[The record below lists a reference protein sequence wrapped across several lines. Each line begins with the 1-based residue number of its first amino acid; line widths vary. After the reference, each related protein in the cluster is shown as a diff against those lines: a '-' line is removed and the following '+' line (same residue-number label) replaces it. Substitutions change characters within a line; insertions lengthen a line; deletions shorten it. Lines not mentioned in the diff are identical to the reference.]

1 MKLAKKILTVI
12 VIVFVAIQFFRP
24 DRNIARQA
32 SSSDISGVFSMP
44 DSVKV
49 ILQNACYD
57 CHSDNTRYP
66 WYVNIQPAGWWMAGH
81 ISDAKGDLNFS
92 EFGGYEQRRQI
103 SKLEGVAAVI
113 EEDIMP
119 LRSYKMMHKSA
130 RLSSDEKNL
139 LINWAQKSADSIT
152 AK

>member
-1 MKLAKKILTVI
+1 MKLAEKILTVI
-12 VIVFVAIQFFRP
+12 VIAFVAIQFFRP
-24 DRNIARQA
+24 DRNIASQA

-66 WYVNIQPAGWWMAGH
+66 WYINIQPAGWWMAGH

-92 EFGGYEQRRQI
+92 EFGGYDQRRQI
-103 SKLEGVAAVI
+103 SKLEGIAAVV

-139 LINWAQKSADSIT
+139 LINWAQKSADSIST
-152 AK
+152 K

>member
-1 MKLAKKILTVI
+1 MSLFKKILTAI
-12 VIVFVAIQFFRP
+12 VIILLAMQFFRP
-24 DRNIARQA
+24 DRNIASQA
-32 SSSDISGVFSMP
+32 SDTDISGVFSMP

-57 CHSDNTRYP
+57 CHSDKTRYP

-92 EFGGYEQRRQI
+92 EFGGYSQRTQL
-103 SKLEGVAAVI
+103 SKLDGIAAVI
-113 EEDIMP
+113 RDDIMP

-130 RLSSDEKNL
+130 RLSADEKNVV
-139 LINWAQKSADSIT
+139 INWAQRSADSIT